1 MEKQSYVLLLV
12 EDNENVLT
20 ANRMTFERDGH
31 VVYTAMNL
39 AEARKLLS
47 GKKINI
53 AILDIMLPDG
63 NGLSLVPEIREQ
75 NKDTKILMLT
85 SKRQYEDILQGLTE
99 GADDYMT
106 KPYRI
111 TELKARVMA
120 LLLKNFV
127 SQQETPTAINDIK
140 KGTLLLKP
148 DTFQAYL
155 AGEDLAL
162 TVKEFQVLRMLVTN
176 ENDCISSEQIYR
188 DVWNIPMLKDSQ
200 AVRSSLSRL
209 RKKITGS
216 GYTIDF
222 VRNKGYRFSL
232 QSDS

>member
-1 MEKQSYVLLLV
+1 
-12 EDNENVLT
+12 
-20 ANRMTFERDGH
+20 
-31 VVYTAMNL
+31 
-39 AEARKLLS
+39 
-47 GKKINI
+47 
-53 AILDIMLPDG
+53 
-63 NGLSLVPEIREQ
+63 
-75 NKDTKILMLT
+75 MLT

-120 LLLKNFV
+120 LLLKNFKP
-127 SQQETPTAINDIK
+127 QEAPTAVNDIVR
-140 KGTLLLKP
+140 GTLLLKP
-148 DTFQAYL
+148 DSFQAFL
-155 AGEDLAL
+155 GGEDLAL
-162 TVKEFQVLRMLVTN
+162 TVKEFQVLRILVLSEN
-176 ENDCISSEQIYR
+176 ECVSSEQIYR

-222 VRNKGYRFSL
+222 VRNKGYRFIKQEGL
-232 QSDS
+232 